1 MQQKILSSMVK
12 DADIQRYESVKR
24 EKEDLEAEVKKKE
37 ELKDSGVKTFIT
49 EKQSFIEDLEK

>member
-1 MQQKILSSMVK
+1 MVK